1 MGGGALASAGI
12 GFWDE
17 GGASVVR
24 QGGVMTGFS
33 GLIPVEQ
40 GEGVVVSPEGAEGV
54 GCGGVGTS
62 GVDGI
67 TGRATTPSERM
78 ASRGCP
84 RRAEASYAREART
97 IW

>member
-17 GGASVVR
+17 GGASGVR
-24 QGGVMTGFS
+24 QGGVMRAFS
-33 GLIPVEQ
+33 GVIPVEQ
-40 GEGVVVSPEGAEGV
+40 GEGVGW
-54 GCGGVGTS
+54 GGVARS

-67 TGRATTPSERM
+67 TTRATTPSERV